1 MRECGYEWGVVEWG
15 VCESGDWCVGSER
28 MGCESGVLKW
38 GMRVESEVRELGV
51 REWVVRESEL

>member
-15 VCESGDWCVGSER
+15 VCESGDWRVGSER

-51 REWVVRESEL
+51 RE

>member
-15 VCESGDWCVGSER
+15 VCESGDWRVGSER

-38 GMRVESEVRELGV
+38 GMRVESEVRE
-51 REWVVRESEL
+51 WVVRESEL